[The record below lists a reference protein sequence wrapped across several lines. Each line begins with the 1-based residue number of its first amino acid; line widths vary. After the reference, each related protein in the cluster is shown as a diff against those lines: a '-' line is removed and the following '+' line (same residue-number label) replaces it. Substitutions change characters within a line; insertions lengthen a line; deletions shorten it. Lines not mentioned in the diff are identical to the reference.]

1 MRPQAKSQT
10 GESRMMKHSWIPTG
24 LVVATLALIALPARA
39 HHAFA
44 AEFDI
49 ARPLLLSGTVTKW
62 ELVNPHSWIHLD
74 VKGADGKLVS
84 WDIEVGS
91 PNSLLRLGFTKYSL
105 PAGSEI
111 VVQGFQAKDGENRA
125 VGANLTFADGRK
137 LFLGGQTPGAN
148 PTGPEGPGRK

>member
-1 MRPQAKSQT
+1 
-10 GESRMMKHSWIPTG
+10 MKPSWIAAG
-24 LVVATLALIALPARA
+24 LVLPSLVLIALPAWA

-49 ARPLLLSGTVTKW
+49 TRPLSLAGTVTKW

-74 VKGADGKLVS
+74 VKGADGKVVS

-91 PNSLLRLGFTKYSL
+91 PNSLLRLGFTKFSL

-148 PTGPEGPGRK
+148 PTGAEGPGRK